1 MATALRFCEDA
12 AQWYEEDPMDVSNRD
27 GGGVDDAQ
35 DDEMT
40 TYTHT
45 EPAMCKTPHGCS
57 PMFRKCFCQPA
68 CTGCPVLAHK
78 QRSALM
84 LPRQTFLASR
94 EKTGLRPI
102 RKEHC
107 SGARH
112 IKWTRNTVD
121 PQRCKTEQE
130 NRARHA
136 LHMSCYFVR
145 TGCRR
150 NGRNNVRI
158 LPQYSIST

>member
-1 MATALRFCEDA
+1 
-12 AQWYEEDPMDVSNRD
+12 MDVSNDSGVIVVAGRGRRD

-78 QRSALM
+78 TEVSADVTEADILGEPRKDRSATDPEGTL
-84 LPRQTFLASR
+84 FL
-94 EKTGLRPI
+94 I
-102 RKEHC
+102 R
-107 SGARH
+107 GARH

-121 PQRCKTEQE
+121 PQRCKTEQKSGPDMHYTC
-130 NRARHA
+130 HA
-136 LHMSCYFVR
+136 ILSELVA
-145 TGCRR
+145 GV

-158 LPQYSIST
+158 LLQCSIST